1 MVKSE
6 KRKASKSSSSNS
18 DSDKEEDT
26 SPPKV
31 AKIDLLRKQKSQP
44 SLGIGM

>member
-18 DSDKEEDT
+18 DSDKEET
-26 SPPKV
+26 STPKV
-31 AKIDLLRKQKSQP
+31 AKIDLLRKEKSQP
-44 SLGIGM
+44 SLGKGM